1 MQAQPKIRPRSG
13 WLALLLAAASLGMS
27 ACAAPGIFGR
37 SSADGAELAGGD
49 NLGGQLAAENLTIY
63 LELMRELVEGDPV
76 TQAET
81 LHAVETAA
89 EESPTT
95 TNRLKFALAL
105 GTPGH
110 AGSDPERAARL
121 LNELLASG
129 AALLPEE
136 RMLVAVHLKEIE
148 QRLVLN
154 SETEQLRKES
164 QEALAAQNT
173 ESRRRLDAAAA
184 ENAKLRKAL
193 EEAQEKL
200 NAITN
205 IERSIRER
213 ENGAN
218 PK

>member
-1 MQAQPKIRPRSG
+1 MMRR
-13 WLALLLAAASLGMS
+13 LASRTGIAIVLAAASLGI
-27 ACAAPGIFGR
+27 AGCGAPGFFGR
-37 SSADGAELAGGD
+37 SSADPAALEGGD
-49 NLGGQLAAENLTIY
+49 GFGGKLAAENLTVY

-81 LHAVETAA
+81 LHSVEIAA

-148 QRLVLN
+148 QRLILN
-154 SETEQLRKES
+154 SETEQLRKQS
-164 QEALAAQNT
+164 KDALVAQNT
-173 ESRRRLDAAAA
+173 ESQRRLDAANA

>member
-1 MQAQPKIRPRSG
+1 MMAAKG
-13 WLALLLAAASLGMS
+13 WIAVLLAVASLALS
-27 ACAAPGIFGR
+27 ACGTPNFFGR
-37 SSADGAELAGGD
+37 SPSEGAEISGG
-49 NLGGQLAAENLTIY
+49 GGFGGTLAAENLTVY

-81 LHAVETAA
+81 LHTVELAA

-95 TNRLKFALAL
+95 TNRLKLALAL

-148 QRLVLN
+148 QRLILN
-154 SETEQLRKES
+154 SEAEQLRKQS
-164 QEALAAQNT
+164 KDALVAQNT
-173 ESRRRLDAAAA
+173 ESQRRLDAATA

>member
-1 MQAQPKIRPRSG
+1 MTVVPLTRSQC
-13 WLALLLAAASLGMS
+13 WFAVLLGAASLMT
-27 ACAAPGIFGR
+27 ACAAPGLFGH
-37 SSADGAELAGGD
+37 SGAESAAAQ
-49 NLGGQLAAENLTIY
+49 GQLGADPSATAQGLTVY

-81 LHAVETAA
+81 LRNVEQAA

-95 TNRLKFALAL
+95 TNRLKLALAL
-105 GTPGH
+105 GTPGY
-110 AGSDPERAARL
+110 AGSDPEKAARM
-121 LNELLASG
+121 LNDLLASG

-136 RMLVAVHLKEIE
+136 RTLVAVHLKEIE
-148 QRLVLN
+148 QRLILN
-154 SETEQLRKES
+154 AEAEQLRKQS
-164 QEALAAQNT
+164 KDALVTQNT
-173 ESRRRLDAAAA
+173 ENQRRLDAAMA

-193 EEAQEKL
+193 DEAEQKL

-218 PK
+218 TK

>member
-1 MQAQPKIRPRSG
+1 MMQTRSKTRIG
-13 WLALLLAAASLGMS
+13 VLLAAASLGVS
-27 ACAAPGIFGR
+27 ACAAPGFFGR
-37 SSADGAELAGGD
+37 SPAEGAALEDGSAIGAT
-49 NLGGQLAAENLTIY
+49 LAAENLAVY
-63 LELMRELVEGDPV
+63 LDLMRRLVEGDPV

-81 LHAVETAA
+81 LHAVEAAA
-89 EESPTT
+89 EDSPTT
-95 TNRLKFALAL
+95 TNRLKLALAL

-148 QRLVLN
+148 QRLILN
-154 SETEQLRKES
+154 AEAEQLRKKSEDALVAQNSES
-164 QEALAAQNT
+164 Q
-173 ESRRRLDAAAA
+173 RRLDAANA